1 MRVAF
6 VDALRQLE
14 TSGEAAVTMW
24 EQDTMR
30 VVLLAP
36 GEVDTQETPTQDEV
50 YIVMSGCAEVLY
62 TDRVMD
68 IDSGDC
74 LFVPAGEWHRFI
86 NPTPDFTLWMI
97 TLPARIS

>member
-6 VDALRQLE
+6 VDALRKLE
-14 TSGEAAVTMW
+14 TSGEAAVTVW

-30 VVLLAP
+30 VVLLTP
-36 GEVDTQETPTQDEV
+36 GEVDTHETSLQDKV

-68 IDSGDC
+68 IDSGDF
-74 LFVPAGEWHRFI
+74 LFVPAGEWHKFI
-86 NPTPDFTLWMI
+86 NPTPDFMLWVV
-97 TLPARIS
+97 TLPARNN